1 MKKDPTGYWW
11 GRNPVSDER
20 VVYFKEFYGIPRDM
34 EVEFE
39 EQGSEYYYGN
49 TVVVPLQI
57 AVPAKVVADCKGVS
71 GSVIEYGKILAGNKV
86 LYHALRLLPG
96 QITPDLGPYFA
107 PHAVG
112 AVAVNTYAIIVTCS
126 DSRVIPESIFSAGI
140 GELFTIRVAGN
151 VISDHQL
158 GSVEYAADHLG
169 SNLVVVLGHTNC
181 GAVGAA
187 ISGGAEGFIKTIT
200 DEIKSAIG
208 DEKDAYK
215 ASCLNV
221 NNSIKRI
228 EDALDIPSLKVVG
241 AIYNIEDGSV
251 EFMK

>member
-1 MKKDPTGYWW
+1 MSHNVKGL
-11 GRNPVSDER
+11 SA
-20 VVYFKEFYGIPRDM
+20 
-34 EVEFE
+34 E
-39 EQGSEYYYGN
+39 EALAK
-49 TVVVPLQI
+49 LQ
-57 AVPAKVVADCKGVS
+57 
-71 GSVIEYGKILAGNKV
+71 EGNKTY
-86 LYHALRLLPG
+86 LNASSNPG
-96 QITPDLGPYFA
+96 NISPEIRKDTCTNGQFPY
-107 PHAVG
+107 AV
-112 AVAVNTYAIIVTCS
+112 VVTCS

-151 VISDHQL
+151 VIDNHQL
-158 GSVEYAADHLG
+158 GSIEYAADHLG

-187 ISGGAEGFIKTIT
+187 IGGGAEGFIKSIT

-208 DEKDAYK
+208 DEKDELRAC
-215 ASCLNV
+215 CLNV

-228 EDALDIPSLKVVG
+228 TDAIDIPSLKVVG